1 MHCVRKE
8 QVDQTDK
15 WGRQVDG
22 MGEFS
27 MYELL
32 TDPFYEIIKQYDRCV
47 IEYCLMKDD
56 APYRKMLS
64 HREAVLFAMLRLVD
78 QSLEDK
84 RAAEIRWGKA
94 VADDLCPWTYDMDKA
109 KATPIDTAAFLH
121 APEIRRIDRNGCR
134 FYDCGRNSYPDEA
147 GRIPYWYAFLEPPHG
162 TRYTPDD
169 FRKVNAALFPKGSE
183 ALAAYEWTT
192 DWSDYFDDGH
202 EWWGAACWSVYDGRL
217 NRYAVLFAS
226 ATD

>member
-1 MHCVRKE
+1 
-8 QVDQTDK
+8 
-15 WGRQVDG
+15 
-22 MGEFS
+22 

-94 VADDLCPWTYDMDKA
+94 VADDLCPWAYDMDKA